1 MILTLFVSKKVKTF
15 AKITNTINQYINIII
30 PSFFLY
36 VKLNFISYIYINIRK
51 TENQV
56 KNSYF
61 LIFFRK
67 LLDFIY
73 GLLYNLYIDKK
84 RLEKIL

>member
-1 MILTLFVSKKVKTF
+1 MI
-15 AKITNTINQYINIII
+15 IQYINIKL

-36 VKLNFISYIYINIRK
+36 VKLNFLMYLYNNIRK

-61 LIFFRK
+61 LIFFIK

>member
-56 KNSYF
+56 KNTYF
-61 LIFFRK
+61 LIFFIK
-67 LLDFIY
+67 SLDFIY

>member
-1 MILTLFVSKKVKTF
+1 MI
-15 AKITNTINQYINIII
+15 IQYINIKL

-36 VKLNFISYIYINIRK
+36 VKLNFLSYLYNNIRK

-61 LIFFRK
+61 LIFFIK

-84 RLEKIL
+84 RLEKILWLQHLVLDLNNV

>member
-1 MILTLFVSKKVKTF
+1 MI
-15 AKITNTINQYINIII
+15 IQYINIKL

-36 VKLNFISYIYINIRK
+36 VKLNFLLYLYNNIRK

-56 KNSYF
+56 ENSYF
-61 LIFFRK
+61 LIFFIK

>member
-1 MILTLFVSKKVKTF
+1 MI
-15 AKITNTINQYINIII
+15 IQYINIKL

-36 VKLNFISYIYINIRK
+36 VKLNFLSYLYNNIRK

-61 LIFFRK
+61 LIFFIK

>member
-30 PSFFLY
+30 PSCCLY

-61 LIFFRK
+61 LIFFIK
-67 LLDFIY
+67 SLDFIY

>member
-1 MILTLFVSKKVKTF
+1 MI
-15 AKITNTINQYINIII
+15 IQYINIKL

-36 VKLNFISYIYINIRK
+36 VKLNFLSYLYNNIRK
-51 TENQV
+51 TENQAE
-56 KNSYF
+56 NSYF
-61 LIFFRK
+61 LIFFIK

>member
-1 MILTLFVSKKVKTF
+1 MI
-15 AKITNTINQYINIII
+15 IQYINIKL

-36 VKLNFISYIYINIRK
+36 VKLNFLSYLYNTIRK

-61 LIFFRK
+61 LIFFIK

>member
-1 MILTLFVSKKVKTF
+1 MI
-15 AKITNTINQYINIII
+15 IQYINIKL

-36 VKLNFISYIYINIRK
+36 VKLNFLSYLYNNIRK

-56 KNSYF
+56 ENSYF
-61 LIFFRK
+61 LIFFIK

>member
-1 MILTLFVSKKVKTF
+1 MI
-15 AKITNTINQYINIII
+15 IQYINIKL

-36 VKLNFISYIYINIRK
+36 VKLNFLSYLYNTIRK

-61 LIFFRK
+61 LIFFIK

-73 GLLYNLYIDKK
+73 GLLYNLYIDKN

>member
-1 MILTLFVSKKVKTF
+1 MI
-15 AKITNTINQYINIII
+15 IQYINIKL

-36 VKLNFISYIYINIRK
+36 VKLNFLSYLYNNIRK
-51 TENQV
+51 TENQA

-61 LIFFRK
+61 LIFFIK

-73 GLLYNLYIDKK
+73 GLLYNLYIDKN

>member
-1 MILTLFVSKKVKTF
+1 MI
-15 AKITNTINQYINIII
+15 IQYINIKL

-36 VKLNFISYIYINIRK
+36 VKLNFLWYLYNTIRK
-51 TENQV
+51 TENQA

-61 LIFFRK
+61 LIFFIK

>member
-1 MILTLFVSKKVKTF
+1 MSKNVKTF
-15 AKITNTINQYINIII
+15 ANKTSIIIQYINIKL

-36 VKLNFISYIYINIRK
+36 VKLNFLSYLYNNIRK

-61 LIFFRK
+61 LIFFIK

-84 RLEKIL
+84 DWKKYYDNNI

>member
-61 LIFFRK
+61 LIFFIK

-73 GLLYNLYIDKK
+73 GLLYNLYIYKN

>member
-1 MILTLFVSKKVKTF
+1 MI
-15 AKITNTINQYINIII
+15 IQYINIKL

-36 VKLNFISYIYINIRK
+36 VKLNFLLYLYNNIRK

-56 KNSYF
+56 ENSYF
-61 LIFFRK
+61 LIFFIK
-67 LLDFIY
+67 SLDFIY